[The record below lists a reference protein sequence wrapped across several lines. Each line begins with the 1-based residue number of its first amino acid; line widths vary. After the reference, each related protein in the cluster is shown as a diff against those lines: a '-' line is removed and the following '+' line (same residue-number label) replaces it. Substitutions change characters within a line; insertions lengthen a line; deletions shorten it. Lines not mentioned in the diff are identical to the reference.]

1 MGFLSRIFNVGK
13 PYASG
18 AGSRW
23 SAGQRSGS
31 GAGLSI
37 PDLACEM
44 TIEGKKYL
52 LEEFDVDF
60 STEGSRRYIP
70 MYAVFGERIAPE
82 LESWIMREGKRRDG
96 VVKFFRNT
104 DKAEEGAVFHLSF
117 HDAVCLRCRKHT
129 RGGVPLTTLVLAAR
143 RLRLQEQEFDAMTR

>member
-1 MGFLSRIFNVGK
+1 MGFFGRLFKLGK

-18 AGSRW
+18 
-23 SAGQRSGS
+23 SGS
-31 GAGLSI
+31 GSSV
-37 PDLACEM
+37 PNLACEM

-60 STEGSRRYIP
+60 STEDNRRYIP
-70 MYAVFGERIAPE
+70 MYAVFSERIAPE
-82 LESWIMREGKRRDG
+82 LESWIMRDSKRCDG

-104 DKAEEGAVFHLSF
+104 DKAEDGAVFHLSF
-117 HDAVCLRCRKHT
+117 YGAVCRRYRKHT

-143 RLRLQEQEFDAMTR
+143 RIRLQEQEFEMR